1 MATVWQFR
9 LEYAEI
15 LTVDIFYGLEC
26 IQCSNSKRNDPY
38 QAVWF
43 GLWCLT
49 PLSTIFQIYRA
60 GRFHL

>member
-26 IQCSNSKRNDPY
+26 MPGFLYK
-38 QAVWF
+38 
-43 GLWCLT
+43 
-49 PLSTIFQIYRA
+49 
-60 GRFHL
+60 